1 MKVKL
6 DYNSKKYNFKTMI
19 NSKWNACSKIEER
32 ILIIMFLLMNLLF
45 ISSLSFAQE
54 GSKALQITGEAII
67 PSAQKSVGFGLS
79 LKGLYG
85 ISEYGDIVVSA
96 GVSKFKMNN
105 LDGAGETKIRFIPLL
120 VGYRQKF
127 QKLYI
132 EPRVGLG
139 EFGGRI
145 LLLSGSDYSK
155 PSVTAI
161 FGGLE
166 AGFTLKRFG
175 LAFDFLTTHGVSNS
189 SAGAWHNKNFH
200 YASVSL
206 AYTLIKKTQQ

>member
-1 MKVKL
+1 
-6 DYNSKKYNFKTMI
+6 MI
-19 NSKWNACSKIEER
+19 NSKWKANSKIEEA
-32 ILIIMFLLMNLLF
+32 ILIVVFLVMNLL
-45 ISSLSFAQE
+45 INSSLSFAQK
-54 GSKALQITGEAII
+54 GSKVLQITGEAII

-85 ISEYGDIVVSA
+85 NSEYGDIVVSA
-96 GVSKFKMNN
+96 GVSKFKMDN
-105 LDGAGETKIRFIPLL
+105 LDGSGETKVRFIPIL

-132 EPRVGLG
+132 EPKVGIG
-139 EFGGRI
+139 ELGGRI
-145 LLLSGSDYSK
+145 LLLGGSDYSK

-166 AGFTLKRFG
+166 AGFILKRFS
-175 LAFDFLTTHGVSNS
+175 LAFDFLATHGVSNS

-200 YASVSL
+200 YASASL
-206 AYTLIKKTQQ
+206 AYTLFKKLHQ